1 MVRSMTGFGRATRA
15 LGGEIVSIELSS
27 VNHRHLDPSVRLP
40 SEWAPLD
47 SVLREALKKRIS
59 RGKITLTINRRRGA
73 STSQRLHYDPEV
85 AGQYVAA
92 AKDLGALLGTDEQLS
107 LNTLARFDGV
117 FFYEENGQDL
127 EPAKAVLLETLD
139 EALTHLDAMRTT
151 EGKAL
156 GEDVA
161 YRIGLLREILEQ
173 IELRL
178 PELNQ
183 AYEDRLRARIQELNE
198 DAGVT
203 EERIAVEVAVMAE
216 KGDVTEEV
224 VRLKS
229 HLDHALE
236 LIQTD
241 EPVGR
246 KLNFLSQEIQR
257 EINTLASKVRDT
269 GVTRQALEMKAELE
283 KIREQIQNIE

>member
-1 MVRSMTGFGRATRA
+1 MVRSMTGFGKASRA
-15 LGGEIVSIELSS
+15 LGGEMVSVELSS
-27 VNHRHLDPSVRLP
+27 VNHRNLDPSVRLP

-59 RGKITLTINRRRGA
+59 RGKISLTIHRRRG
-73 STSQRLHYDPEV
+73 THTPQRLHYDAEV

-92 AKDLGALLGTDEQLS
+92 AKDLGALMGTDERLS
-107 LNTLARFDGV
+107 LNTLARFEGV

-127 EPAKAVLLETLD
+127 QPAKAVLLETLD
-139 EALTHLDAMRTT
+139 EALGQLNAMRTT

-156 GEDVA
+156 GEDVV
-161 YRIGLLREILEQ
+161 YRVGLLREVLGQ
-173 IELRL
+173 IEARL

-183 AYEDRLRARIQELNE
+183 AYADRLRARIQELNQ
-198 DAGVT
+198 DAAVT

-236 LIQTD
+236 LMQAD

-269 GVTRQALEMKAELE
+269 DVTRHALEMKSELE
-283 KIREQIQNIE
+283 KIREQVQNIE